1 MTNNQIRIGK
11 IVGCH
16 GIRGDLKLRPASEA
30 EWIGTLREIT
40 LQASKTKTSQNY
52 RIQKAWKH
60 GNLVLV
66 HLEGVDTRNAA
77 ELLID
82 AIVLASRED
91 LPEPDEGEYWADQ
104 LIGLKVVDAQTGR
117 QRGTVKDL
125 LSSSGQDYL
134 EIKLEDS
141 TETAIIPFQ
150 DHFFPEVDLE
160 QGQIT
165 VDLLGDFLSVPSEP
179 VTSERLEE

>member
-1 MTNNQIRIGK
+1 MDNEQIRIGK

-16 GIRGDLKLRPASEA
+16 GIRGDLKLRPASDA
-30 EWIGTLREIT
+30 DWVGNLREIT
-40 LQASKTKTSQNY
+40 LHQGKNSQPHK
-52 RIQKAWKH
+52 IKKSWKH

-82 AIVLASRED
+82 ATVFASRED
-91 LPEPDEGEYWADQ
+91 LPEPDEGEFWADD

-117 QRGTVKDL
+117 QRGVVKDL

-134 EIKLEDS
+134 EIQLDDS
-141 TETAIIPFQ
+141 KETAIIPFQ
-150 DHFFPEVDLE
+150 DHFFPEVDVE
-160 QGQIT
+160 GGQVTI
-165 VDLLGDFLSVPSEP
+165 DLLGDFLSETTAP